1 MSEYVIWITGALI
14 LFIFS
19 GVIWFN
25 RRRMRAEISRMR
37 GGNPD
42 FMALAV
48 ELRRS
53 NDILEKTVQSH
64 EARIKALEDKNN
76 PDAAAKAAGISQP
89 LN

>member
-1 MSEYVIWITGALI
+1 VKEFVPWITGALI
-14 LFIFS
+14 IFIFS

-25 RRRMRAEISRMR
+25 RRRMRAEVSRMR

-53 NDILEKTVQSH
+53 NDILEKTLQNH
-64 EARIKALEDKNN
+64 EARLKTLEDKND
-76 PDAAAKAAGISQP
+76 PDAGAKAAGISQS